1 MEQAAATVEKI
12 DLPIKTSGPSGSKG
26 QSSFISDLIELSKP
40 GIMVLLLISTGCPMI
55 LAAGG
60 PVDLKL
66 FLLTM
71 LGGGLVS
78 GSASTMN
85 CIWDRDI
92 DAIMERTKRRALP
105 DGRVTPMQAVL
116 FSIFTG
122 VLGLW
127 ILNYY
132 VNVLAASL
140 ALFGHLFYVVI
151 YTVLLK
157 RNTTQNIVI
166 GGAAG
171 AVPPL
176 VGWAAVTGSLNSVPW
191 LLFLVIFLWT
201 PPHFWALALNKNS
214 DYKRANVPMLPVV
227 SGEVA
232 TVKQMLIYSLLL
244 IPVSIYLVYADV
256 ELGKFSFYVLTALGL
271 LFSYYNLL
279 LWKAVN
285 ESEKIPSDLKSKII
299 ETSGEPV
306 IEADKVRLAW
316 KVFKFSLVYLGLFFV
331 CLVVDST
338 LV

>member
-1 MEQAAATVEKI
+1 MEQAAATIANIDSSEKI
-12 DLPIKTSGPSGSKG
+12 LEPPSKKG

-66 FLLTM
+66 FLFTM
-71 LGGGLVS
+71 IGGGLVS

-105 DGRVTPMQAVL
+105 DGRVTPVQALL
-116 FSIFTG
+116 FSLFTG
-122 VLGLW
+122 LLGLW
-127 ILNYY
+127 ILTYC

-227 SGEVA
+227 SGELA
-232 TVKQMLIYSLLL
+232 TVKQMLIYSLTL
-244 IPVSIYLVYADV
+244 IPASIYLVYADV
-256 ELGKFSFYVLTALGL
+256 ELGRFSFFVLTALGL
-271 LFSYYNLL
+271 LFSYYNFKLL
-279 LWKAVN
+279 QAVN
-285 ESEKIPSDLKSKII
+285 ESKKNPLDSDPKILNINENSNLEDR
-299 ETSGEPV
+299 
-306 IEADKVRLAW
+306 KVKLAW
-316 KVFKFSLVYLGLFFV
+316 RVFKFSLIYLGLFFV